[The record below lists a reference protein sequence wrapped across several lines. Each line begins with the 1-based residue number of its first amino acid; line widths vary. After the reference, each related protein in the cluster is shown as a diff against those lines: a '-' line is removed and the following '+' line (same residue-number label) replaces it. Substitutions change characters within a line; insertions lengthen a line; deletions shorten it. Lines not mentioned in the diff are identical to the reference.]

1 MLVEQMVTM
10 TVGNSVELM
19 EVQLVVLKV
28 AQKDE
33 QTVDTSVEMMV
44 GRMVDEME

>member
-1 MLVEQMVTM
+1 MADQMVTM

-19 EVQLVVLKV
+19 EMQLVVLKV

-44 GRMVDEME
+44 GRMADEME